1 MTGAVMSAG
10 ILRASEAPRTTVHE
24 HHHPDAE
31 TLRQPRG
38 WNPENFAREQIRGL
52 VLQIFFSG
60 GPQPVRQVVFSA
72 LEQDSDVRS
81 LCWRIGETLSRETS
95 GDVAVVGRYPRLF
108 QRETPF
114 ETDNKQRSMPLRH
127 TATRIRGNLWLV
139 PDWTRGDDP
148 ITATSLHSFLGEVRS
163 QFEYSIV
170 QGPPAGDS
178 NQATAMAQLADG
190 IILVLSAQRTRRAAA
205 RKVKEML
212 EAAQVRLLGTV
223 LADRVFP
230 IPEAIYRRL

>member
-1 MTGAVMSAG
+1 
-10 ILRASEAPRTTVHE
+10 
-24 HHHPDAE
+24 
-31 TLRQPRG
+31 
-38 WNPENFAREQIRGL
+38 
-52 VLQIFFSG
+52 
-60 GPQPVRQVVFSA
+60 
-72 LEQDSDVRS
+72 
-81 LCWRIGETLSRETS
+81 
-95 GDVAVVGRYPRLF
+95 
-108 QRETPF
+108 
-114 ETDNKQRSMPLRH
+114 MPLRH

-148 ITATSLHSFLGEVRS
+148 VTATSLHSFLAEVRS
-163 QFEYSIV
+163 QFVYSIV
-170 QGPPAGDS
+170 QGLPAGES

-212 EAAQVRLLGTV
+212 EAAQARLLGTV